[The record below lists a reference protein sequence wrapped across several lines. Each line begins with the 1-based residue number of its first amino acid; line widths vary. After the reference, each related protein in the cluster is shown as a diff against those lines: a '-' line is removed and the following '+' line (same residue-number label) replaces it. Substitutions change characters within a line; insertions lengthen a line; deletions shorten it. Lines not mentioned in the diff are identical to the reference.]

1 MDDPNIAEIL
11 SEDGRVRFRYAR
23 YLSADGTQWVR
34 HGRFEAYHINGR
46 LSSEGSFVH
55 GVEQKLFRLAPIVSF
70 QVAFAFNAIDAVFQT
85 PRANLRCGPGSQF
98 EGPAKRGVDRNH

>member
-55 GVEQKLFRLAPIVSF
+55 GVEQGEWRDYYPSGQLAARGMYEDGKEVGSWQF
-70 QVAFAFNAIDAVFQT
+70 YDQDGSTVMGSERM
-85 PRANLRCGPGSQF
+85 RA
-98 EGPAKRGVDRNH
+98 AKEHR